1 MTRRSLRI
9 LAALIVV
16 ASAALPFYTCTSY
29 VDESGNSVE
38 VEPGAAL
45 PPGVRAEVEVHRPIE
60 RFDLLDSDSYFL
72 MLAFL
77 WPLAFVG
84 IRAAL
89 RHPGGL
95 RAILI
100 AEPLLLLGSG
110 WIFHAQSS
118 VGERAWGAAVALRAS
133 AAVRGA
139 SVGGF
144 AAWARHDRARRLRR
158 RIQLAPPCSALSA
171 PPQCGQQ
178 EGVGRTS
185 RAIVASSR
193 WSPRSR

>member
-1 MTRRSLRI
+1 MLRRNLRI

-29 VDESGNSVE
+29 VDAAGKSVQ
-38 VEPGAAL
+38 VEPGAPL

-84 IRAAL
+84 IRAAV
-89 RHPGGL
+89 RSPRWL

-100 AEPLLLLGSG
+100 VELLLLLGSG
-110 WIFHAQSS
+110 WMFHAQSS
-118 VGERAWGAAVALRAS
+118 VGERAWGAAVAFAGLALYGL
-133 AAVRGA
+133 VWCLEI
-139 SVGGF
+139 
-144 AAWARHDRARRLRR
+144 AAWIRKEA
-158 RIQLAPPCSALSA
+158 
-171 PPQCGQQ
+171 
-178 EGVGRTS
+178 
-185 RAIVASSR
+185 
-193 WSPRSR
+193 

>member
-1 MTRRSLRI
+1 MLRRNLRI

-29 VDESGNSVE
+29 VDEAGKSVE

-60 RFDLLDSDSYFL
+60 SFDLLDSDSYVF

-84 IRAAL
+84 IRAAV
-89 RHPGGL
+89 RRPRAL

-100 AEPLLLLGSG
+100 VELLLMLGSG
-110 WIFHAQSS
+110 WIFYATL
-118 VGERAWGAAVALRAS
+118 ERRRARLGRGGGVRRPGPLRA
-133 AAVRGA
+133 
-139 SVGGF
+139 
-144 AAWARHDRARRLRR
+144 RL
-158 RIQLAPPCSALSA
+158 
-171 PPQCGQQ
+171 G
-178 EGVGRTS
+178 
-185 RAIVASSR
+185 
-193 WSPRSR
+193 PRSRGWIRKEA